1 MSIVISEYL
10 NIFLKEGIP
19 FFITQLVA
27 LFPYVVILII
37 FFNLKEPIVCF
48 ISRAQSFRFSGAE
61 IIAQGNETSNK
72 GLDTGQDSEH
82 FSDKNKKIPIPDP
95 LESDIFKDILLQR
108 ENTIKEEIKKSQY
121 KTDEFLL
128 KNLASCQIALN
139 FERIYQSIF
148 KSQFDALEMLN
159 SNLEGVSRNELKTLY
174 EQAKNNYPKAYINFS
189 FENWFYFLTI
199 NDLVL
204 QKQDKWYAT
213 DKSKAFV
220 LYVIFQQRY
229 NVQYK
234 GL

>member
-1 MSIVISEYL
+1 M
-10 NIFLKEGIP
+10 
-19 FFITQLVA
+19 
-27 LFPYVVILII
+27 
-37 FFNLKEPIVCF
+37 
-48 ISRAQSFRFSGAE
+48 
-61 IIAQGNETSNK
+61 
-72 GLDTGQDSEH
+72 
-82 FSDKNKKIPIPDP
+82 
-95 LESDIFKDILLQR
+95 
-108 ENTIKEEIKKSQY
+108 
-121 KTDEFLL
+121 

-159 SNLEGVSRNELKTLY
+159 SNAEGISINELKTLY

-204 QKQDKWYAT
+204 QKQDKWYAA